1 MKEEL
6 GTIHPDDIYV
16 RTALGSASVDD
27 AGRPLSAGFREM
39 LRAIDGK
46 RKVSELNA
54 LFPRLDEEDVAL
66 WLGEL
71 LRMGLIDMAEVPFD
85 LPAIRTDE
93 KGRVAAASPA
103 EAPAAAAVPAGGAL
117 DEFDV
122 AAMAANV
129 EQWLRQDTDTLT
141 RASRAGVDLN
151 ATIQQA
157 ALQSTQALA
166 TLKDSGFFAN
176 LMEPLKL
183 GGRQPMPRPTSEK
196 QEALRKVDA
205 AALSGSI
212 TIVPPAAPKP
222 LAAPATGSGGDGGA
236 PALPR
241 KGLALVF
248 ESDPADTALLSRLL
262 NDAGYQA
269 QLCATRQ
276 QLLMLLNQ
284 PLVPEMIFLKL
295 GARDVD
301 VFKVLEKLRAH
312 HRLGKAAVII
322 MAEKPSREDI
332 AKSILLGASGWV
344 AKPYSAEAV
353 AAAVRGVMTFPQ
365 G

>member
-1 MKEEL
+1 MKEEIN
-6 GTIHPDDIYV
+6 TIHPDDIYA
-16 RTALGSASVDD
+16 RTAQGGAAVDD
-27 AGRPLSAGFREM
+27 AGRALSAGFREM
-39 LRAIDGK
+39 LRAVDGK
-46 RKVSELNA
+46 RTVRELGA
-54 LFPRLDEEDVAL
+54 QFPRLDEEDVGL

-85 LPAIRTDE
+85 LPAIKTDE
-93 KGRVAAASPA
+93 KGRVAAAS
-103 EAPAAAAVPAGGAL
+103 APAPVAGAL

-141 RASRAGVDLN
+141 RLPKAGVDLSK
-151 ATIQQA
+151 TIQQA
-157 ALQSTQALA
+157 ALHSTQALA
-166 TLKDSGFFAN
+166 TLQDSGFFAN

-183 GGRQPMPRPTSEK
+183 GGRQPMPRPPSEK

-205 AALSGSI
+205 AALSGNI
-212 TIVPPAAPKP
+212 TVVPPAAPQP
-222 LAAPATGSGGDGGA
+222 LAAPAAGAGESGA

-262 NDAGYQA
+262 NEAGYQA
-269 QLCATRQ
+269 QLCGTRQ

-284 PLVPEMIFLKL
+284 PLVPEVIFLKL
-295 GARDVD
+295 GAKDVD

-312 HRLGKAAVII
+312 HRLGKAAVVI

-344 AKPYSAEAV
+344 TKPYSAEAV
-353 AAAVRGVMTFPQ
+353 ASAVRGVMTFPQ
-365 G
+365 S